1 MNLKNG
7 SLNMEQNQKDYSKKI
22 LLHACCAICSGYP
35 ISLLQDMGYSVI
47 VYFYNPNIFPQEEYQ
62 KRLEAQKQLC
72 SHFGCELIEGKYE
85 PDRYY
90 NFVQGLE
97 QEPEKGKRCD
107 KCFELRLSEAAK
119 KAKTLGIK
127 EFTTSM
133 VISPHKNYE
142 KLTAIGEKIAQQENL
157 IYLSTNFRKHDGF
170 LKTNQISKSLNLYRQ
185 NYCGC
190 KFAMRNL

>member
-35 ISLLQDMGYSVI
+35 ISLLQDMGY
-47 VYFYNPNIFPQEEYQ
+47 
-62 KRLEAQKQLC
+62 
-72 SHFGCELIEGKYE
+72 E

-119 KAKTLGIK
+119 KAKSLGIK

-142 KLTAIGEKIAQQENL
+142 KLTAIGEKIARQENL

-170 LKTNQISKSLNLYRQ
+170 LKTNQIAKSLNLYRQ